1 MMTMLSETM
10 KNKIN
15 NLWRVAV
22 LFIVIFPQF
31 AFAFGGDIPPLTNA
45 LNNLASFLDSSFV
58 KVVGVLAVIGVGY
71 STLHLGKMNKE
82 QAIWT
87 IVGIGLIVGAGQV
100 MNLLGFGG

>member
-1 MMTMLSETM
+1 MR
-10 KNKIN
+10 NKKYID
-15 NLWRVAV
+15 LRWAV
-22 LFIVIFPQF
+22 LLILLSPQF

-71 STLHLGKMNKE
+71 STLHLGKMNKG